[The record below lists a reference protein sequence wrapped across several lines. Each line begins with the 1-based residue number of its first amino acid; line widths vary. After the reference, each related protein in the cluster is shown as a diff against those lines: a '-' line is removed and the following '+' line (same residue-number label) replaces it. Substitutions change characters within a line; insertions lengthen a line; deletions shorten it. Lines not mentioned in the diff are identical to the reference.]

1 MKGIVTFITVLILVF
16 ITGLVT
22 AQNKNTKETVSWKLG
37 LALYSYNAS
46 SLPEEL
52 EFANKSGIKFIEGFS
67 FGKAGAELKDSI
79 IMTLSPSGILKIK
92 ALIKKSGLQME
103 SMYVTGGNTIAQW
116 KRDFELAKALEL
128 KFVTGEPDISM
139 LNSVDSLAGLYGIK
153 VALHN
158 HWKGASQYWHPDSTL
173 AALKGHPNF
182 GVCADVRHY
191 PKSGII
197 PEEALKKLAGHVMAL
212 HLADI
217 AGYNDTQLRDAPV
230 GTGVVNFSKIF
241 DELKRQNFH
250 GTINIERDQQDLP
263 NNLISVKQI
272 VSYYL
277 KTLGLTHN

>member
-1 MKGIVTFITVLILVF
+1 MKGVVTFITVLILVF
-16 ITGLVT
+16 ITGLST
-22 AQNKNTKETVSWKLG
+22 AQNKTTKETVSWKLG

-52 EFANKSGIKFIEGFS
+52 EFAKKSGIKFIEGFS

-92 ALIKKSGLQME
+92 ALIKKSGLQMQ

-128 KFVTGEPDISM
+128 KFVTGEPDFSM

-173 AALKGHPNF
+173 AALTGHVNF

-191 PKSGII
+191 PKSGIV
-197 PEEALKKLAGHVMAL
+197 PEAALKKLGGHVMAL

-217 AGYNDTQLRDAPV
+217 AAFNNPELKDAPV

-241 DELKRQNFH
+241 QELKRQNFH

-263 NNLISVKQI
+263 NNLISVQQI
-272 VSYYL
+272 ANYYL
-277 KTLGLTHN
+277 KTLELSQH